1 MGQATLRA
9 DLAAKRGFL
18 WNRYREPDDQ
28 EYSAVTRM
36 LSRLGITRQIALIGV
51 LGVLGL
57 IIVGVV
63 FYIGSALQD
72 TAQQQIEAAN
82 VRVATLSSINV
93 NLLEARKAEKDFLI
107 LLIRGK
113 DEFAQKRS
121 VAANAAAGNAASSDI
136 KKLRDLSSD
145 AGTVATIDK
154 LLPLISNYIT
164 QFTAVAQ
171 AGGKIGSDENSGLHG
186 SLRKAVHEVEEVLKS
201 SGDVG
206 LDAAMLM
213 MRRHEKD
220 FLARGDAKYLDEMK
234 TAASDFEGRLG
245 KSNLTDEQK
254 SVVKDK
260 LAAYQRDFSAVVA
273 ATQEIA
279 GAMAALSKAY
289 TDTEPLLAK
298 LDSRVNDAATASK
311 AEALS
316 IVSRV
321 VQVIL
326 GSIVLMA
333 VVVGL
338 LAWFVSRGVARVLV
352 GMSGLMERL
361 AAGDLAIE
369 VSGRERKDEIG
380 KLARS
385 LEVFRE
391 NAETARRLEAEQ
403 QAETL
408 RKEKRQEA
416 MDALISDFSNT
427 VEEVLRLLA
436 ASASE
441 MHATSGSMAATAE
454 ETSRQAAAVA
464 AASAEASVNV
474 QTVASAAEQLSSTV
488 SEITRQVTH
497 SATIAG
503 KAVAEVQHTNTT
515 VLSLAEAAQ
524 RIGDVVRLIQE
535 IASQTNLLALNA
547 TIEAARA
554 GEAGKGFAVVA
565 SEVKALATQ
574 TSNATEDISGQVA
587 SIQDATSQAVSAIE
601 NIGRTISEVSEIATA
616 IAGAVEEQGAATQEI
631 SRSTVVAA
639 NGTELVSSNIAGVNQ
654 AAGKTSAAALQV
666 RAVSEQLTQETAR
679 LRDTVEGFL
688 ENIRA
693 A

>member
-416 MDALISDFSNT
+416 MDALISDFNNT

>member
-107 LLIRGK
+107 LLIRSK

-121 VAANAAAGNAASSDI
+121 VATNAAAGNAASSDI
-136 KKLRDLSSD
+136 KKLRVLSSD

-311 AEALS
+311 AESLS

-416 MDALISDFSNT
+416 MDALISDFNNT

>member
-1 MGQATLRA
+1 MT
-9 DLAAKRGFL
+9 
-18 WNRYREPDDQ
+18 Q

-82 VRVATLSSINV
+82 MRVATLSSIKV
-93 NLLEARKAEKDFLI
+93 SLLEARKAEKDFLI

-113 DEFAQKRS
+113 DENAQKRS
-121 VAANAAAGNAASSDI
+121 VATNAAAGNAASSDI

-171 AGGKIGSDENSGLHG
+171 AGGKIGSDENSGLQG

-206 LDAAMLM
+206 LDAALLM
-213 MRRHEKD
+213 MRGHEKD
-220 FLARGDAKYLDEMK
+220 FRARGDAKDLDAMK
-234 TAASDFEGRLG
+234 TAASEFEGRLE
-245 KSNLTDEQK
+245 KSSLTDEQK

-403 QAETL
+403 HAETL

-416 MDALISDFSNT
+416 MDALIGDFNNT
-427 VEEVLRLLA
+427 IEEVLRLLA

-587 SIQDATSQAVSAIE
+587 SIQGATSQAVSAIE

>member
-36 LSRLGITRQIALIGV
+36 LSRLGITRQMALIGV

-416 MDALISDFSNT
+416 MDALISDFNNT

>member
-1 MGQATLRA
+1 
-9 DLAAKRGFL
+9 
-18 WNRYREPDDQ
+18 
-28 EYSAVTRM
+28 VTRM

-51 LGVLGL
+51 LGVFGL
-57 IIVGVV
+57 MTVGIVSYVGA
-63 FYIGSALQD
+63 ALQE

-82 VRVATLSSINV
+82 VSVATLSAIKI
-93 NLLEARKAEKDFLI
+93 NLLETRVIEKDFLLHHKVEYVQVFEDTI
-107 LLIRGK
+107 
-113 DEFAQKRS
+113 
-121 VAANAAAGNAASSDI
+121 NAASTDI
-136 KKLRDLSSD
+136 KTLRGLSA
-145 AGTVATIDK
+145 AGTAATIDK
-154 LLPLISNYIT
+154 LTPMISKYVD
-164 QFTAVAQ
+164 QFKTVAQ
-171 AGGKIGSDENSGLHG
+171 ASRKVGLDENSGLQG
-186 SLRKAVHEVEEVLKS
+186 SLRKAVHEIEDVLKS
-201 SGDVG
+201 SDDVR

-220 FLARGDAKYLDEMK
+220 FLARGDAKYLDAMR

-245 KSNLTDEQK
+245 KSSLTDEQK
-254 SVVKDK
+254 GVVKEK
-260 LAAYQRDFSAVVA
+260 LAAYQRDFFSFAA
-273 ATQEIA
+273 ATQESAQAVVALAKIYA
-279 GAMAALSKAY
+279 GI
-289 TDTEPLLAK
+289 EPLLSE

-311 AEALS
+311 AEASSLVNR
-316 IVSRV
+316 IV
-321 VQVIL
+321 QIIL
-326 GSIVLMA
+326 GSIVLVA
-333 VVVGL
+333 VMVAL
-338 LAWFVSRGVARVLV
+338 LAWFVSRVIARVLA

-403 QAETL
+403 QAENL
-408 RKEKRQEA
+408 RKEKRQGA
-416 MDALISDFSNT
+416 MDGLIGNFNNT

-474 QTVASAAEQLSSTV
+474 QTVASAAEELSSTV
-488 SEITRQVTH
+488 SEITRQVAH

-503 KAVAEVQHTNTT
+503 KAVEEVQHTNAT

-554 GEAGKGFAVVA
+554 GEAGKGFTVVA

-574 TSNATEDISGQVA
+574 TSKATEDISSQIA
-587 SIQDATSQAVSAIE
+587 SIQGATNQAVAAIG

-616 IAGAVEEQGAATQEI
+616 IAGAVEQQGAATQEI

-639 NGTELVSSNIAGVNQ
+639 NGTERVSSNIAGVNQ

-688 ENIRA
+688 ESIRVA
-693 A
+693 

>member
-18 WNRYREPDDQ
+18 WNCYREPDDQ

-403 QAETL
+403 QAENSSQRETT
-408 RKEKRQEA
+408 R
-416 MDALISDFSNT
+416 SDGC
-427 VEEVLRLLA
+427 LD
-436 ASASE
+436 
-441 MHATSGSMAATAE
+441 
-454 ETSRQAAAVA
+454 
-464 AASAEASVNV
+464 
-474 QTVASAAEQLSSTV
+474 
-488 SEITRQVTH
+488 
-497 SATIAG
+497 
-503 KAVAEVQHTNTT
+503 
-515 VLSLAEAAQ
+515 Q
-524 RIGDVVRLIQE
+524 R
-535 IASQTNLLALNA
+535 
-547 TIEAARA
+547 
-554 GEAGKGFAVVA
+554 F
-565 SEVKALATQ
+565 
-574 TSNATEDISGQVA
+574 
-587 SIQDATSQAVSAIE
+587 
-601 NIGRTISEVSEIATA
+601 
-616 IAGAVEEQGAATQEI
+616 
-631 SRSTVVAA
+631 
-639 NGTELVSSNIAGVNQ
+639 
-654 AAGKTSAAALQV
+654 
-666 RAVSEQLTQETAR
+666 
-679 LRDTVEGFL
+679 
-688 ENIRA
+688 
-693 A
+693 